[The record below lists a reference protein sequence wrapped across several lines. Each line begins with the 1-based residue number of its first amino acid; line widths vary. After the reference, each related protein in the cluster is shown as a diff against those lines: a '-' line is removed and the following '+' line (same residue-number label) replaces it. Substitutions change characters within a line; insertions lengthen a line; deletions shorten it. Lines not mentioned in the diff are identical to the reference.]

1 MIENQSVPG
10 QEILQLLVSQ
20 TQVEQELGGG
30 TEGLAA
36 FQTLVALDPVRQIL
50 AVVLGDVVG
59 FQTLHRLGVSPA
71 FLATKLSLWVWP

>member
-10 QEILQLLVSQ
+10 QKILQLLVSQ

-36 FQTLVALDPVRQIL
+36 FQTLVALDPARQVL
-50 AVVLGDVVG
+50 AVVLNDVVD
-59 FQTLHRLGVSPA
+59 FQILQGLGVSPA
-71 FLATKLSLWVWP
+71 FLTTKLLVWP